1 MRSKFLFISL
11 ALALFI
17 LVSVSAIKQ
26 IERQTAVGI
35 VILTVE
41 GLHDALIN
49 QLHMPR
55 LSAAAAQGGLRLP
68 EHRAESWRTGSTI
81 VSLLTGLSSLP
92 SGGPS
97 QGLPLD
103 PPVMTPL
110 HQLTDRGFVVVGLQP
125 FMTKDVYAHL
135 GLTVMAD
142 NGDPFLWLARQKQQG
157 VPFLLWYHYAAPSHT
172 PSLQQEAVIDFD
184 AWFGRLWDHLQKSGL
199 HRSTCLVVTTD
210 LGEIHT
216 EQDRDGR
223 VSPSKTGQLQDETV
237 RLPLIIWTP
246 QRYRSKLPNAEAIG
260 RSSPLDLLPTLFGL
274 LAIEPETTF
283 DGRDLF
289 RTPANNTR
297 SRLRLRREALP

>member
-1 MRSKFLFISL
+1 MRLRFLFISL

-26 IERQTAVGI
+26 IERQTAAGI
-35 VILTVE
+35 IILTVE
-41 GLHDALIN
+41 GLQGALVN
-49 QLHMPR
+49 QQQMPR

-68 EHRAESWRTGSTI
+68 EHRVESGGSGSTI

-92 SGGPS
+92 SNIPS
-97 QGLPLD
+97 QGQPLY

-142 NGDPFLWLARQKQQG
+142 NGDPLFWLARQKQQG
-157 VPFLLWYHYAAPSHT
+157 VPFLLWYHYVEPPRE
-172 PSLQQEAVIDFD
+172 PSLQQEEVTDFD

-199 HRSTCLVVTTD
+199 HRSTCLVVTAD
-210 LGEIHT
+210 HGEVHT

-223 VSPSKTGQLQDETV
+223 VSPSKTSHLQDETV
-237 RLPLIIWTP
+237 RLPLIIWAP
-246 QRYRSKLPNAEAIG
+246 QRYRSTLPDAEAIG
-260 RSSPLDLLPTLFGL
+260 RSSPMDLMPTLFGL
-274 LAIEPETTF
+274 FDIEPETTF
-283 DGRDLF
+283 DGRDLL
-289 RTPANNTR
+289 RTPADNSR
-297 SRLRLRREALP
+297 SRLRLKREALP